1 MIGAMVLGAMPFVP
15 FAGFGNVMIAE
26 SPRGVV
32 VGLRWREPGRTDVM
46 ELYQVLRLRN
56 GQVFEMQDFDEAKA
70 VAESR
75 RQDALTDAY
84 TRFGKAIDHMDRNI
98 PSAWRLQGSPLT
110 L

>member
-1 MIGAMVLGAMPFVP
+1 MSDQ
-15 FAGFGNVMIAE
+15 N
-26 SPRGVV
+26 R
-32 VGLRWREPGRTDVM
+32 
-46 ELYQVLRLRN
+46 
-56 GQVFEMQDFDEAKA
+56 MQDFDEAKA